1 MERDRGAILTVRSA
15 ALGVINYAEAQ
26 ILEKGW
32 WRKWRLLIGQ
42 MAQED
47 NATLLRDLYSYHLA
61 LVANSG
67 ISPDSF
73 KSVQESAKDNL
84 DQIVAA
90 RRPWAAQ
97 DKSDRLEDDVAQSK
111 EDWKYFFDID
121 LNDEEQRSKYLEERD
136 RLAAEGAIA
145 AAKPSEGELIASKI
159 KAATERVTARRS
171 RTRK

>member
-1 MERDRGAILTVRSA
+1 M
-15 ALGVINYAEAQ
+15 
-26 ILEKGW
+26 
-32 WRKWRLLIGQ
+32 
-42 MAQED
+42 
-47 NATLLRDLYSYHLA
+47 LLRDLYSYHLA

-67 ISPDSF
+67 ISSDSF

-97 DKSDRLEDDVAQSK
+97 DKSDRLLDEVAQSK
-111 EDWKYFFDID
+111 EDWKHFFGID
-121 LNDEEQRSKYLEERD
+121 LNDEEQRSKYL
-136 RLAAEGAIA
+136 AELDKQAEKASIA
-145 AAKPSEGELIASKI
+145 ADTPSEGELIASKI

>member
-1 MERDRGAILTVRSA
+1 M
-15 ALGVINYAEAQ
+15 
-26 ILEKGW
+26 
-32 WRKWRLLIGQ
+32 
-42 MAQED
+42 
-47 NATLLRDLYSYHLA
+47 LLRDLYSYHLA

-90 RRPWAAQ
+90 RRPWEAQ
-97 DKSDRLEDDVAQSK
+97 DKSTRLEDEVAQSK

-121 LNDEEQRSKYLEERD
+121 LDDEEQRSKYLEERD
-136 RLAAEGAIA
+136 RFEAAGAIE

>member
-1 MERDRGAILTVRSA
+1 LERDRGAILTVRSA

-97 DKSDRLEDDVAQSK
+97 DKSDRLEDEVAQSK

-121 LNDEEQRSKYLEERD
+121 LNDEEQRSKYLEELD
-136 RLAAEGAIA
+136 KQAEKALIEA
-145 AAKPSEGELIASKI
+145 DQPLEEDLIADKI
-159 KAATERVTARRS
+159 EAATKRITARRS